1 MKSHS
6 INELQPLN
14 NETTIN
20 KMQDRNMN
28 TEETTTLKIKA
39 KLLKLEK
46 KLLKHDFT
54 KNKRFID
61 TILQLNF

>member
-1 MKSHS
+1 
-6 INELQPLN
+6 
-14 NETTIN
+14 
-20 KMQDRNMN
+20 MQDRNMN

-46 KLLKHDFT
+46 KLLKYDFT

-61 TILQLNF
+61 KILQLYF

>member
-1 MKSHS
+1 MQ
-6 INELQPLN
+6 E
-14 NETTIN
+14 
-20 KMQDRNMN
+20 QDRNMN

-61 TILQLNF
+61 KILQLYF